1 MSLELI
7 CAYIL
12 CGLLTLTVLPLAARL
27 LRATDQRRQEQE
39 RDRVID
45 AEQRRMKARYG
56 K

>member
-1 MSLELI
+1 MSFESI

-12 CGLLTLTVLPLAARL
+12 GGLLTLMVLPLAVRF
-27 LRATDQRRQEQE
+27 LRATDQRRQEHE

>member
-1 MSLELI
+1 ME
-7 CAYIL
+7 Y
-12 CGLLTLTVLPLAARL
+12 GFPDDHTVEAAVRLAVRL

-56 K
+56 R